1 MYTWQVSP
9 IGHLRSKHGLLAGD
23 NVLVR
28 ELRGC
33 GIDSGGRIQL
43 LLESGRGRDLR
54 SLCGLDGVLSRR
66 RGKLRLLGRNGLLR
80 LVNLLARRSLAT
92 EKVLNLAAVVASI
105 LLADVRDL
113 FHLLRSDA
121 LDLSSLGVDE
131 LGSVVELLID

>member
-1 MYTWQVSP
+1 MSP
-9 IGHLRSKHGLLAGD
+9 VGHLRSKHGLLAGD
-23 NVLVR
+23 NILVG

-33 GIDSGGRIQL
+33 GVDSGRRIQF
-43 LLESGRGRDLR
+43 LLESGRGRNLR
-54 SLCGLDGVLSRR
+54 SLRGLDGVLGRR
-66 RGKLRLLGRNGLLR
+66 RGKLRLLGRNRLLR

-92 EKVLNLAAVVASI
+92 KKVLDFAAVVASI